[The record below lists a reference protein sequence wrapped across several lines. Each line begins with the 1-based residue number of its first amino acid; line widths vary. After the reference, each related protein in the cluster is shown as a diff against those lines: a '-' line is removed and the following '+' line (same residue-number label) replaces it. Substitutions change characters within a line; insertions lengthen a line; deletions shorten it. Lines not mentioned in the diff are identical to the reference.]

1 MSRKTKLRSIV
12 FFLGLILLFFIVLE
26 SYFVVNN
33 FAQEKKTFKK
43 ILDESFYKSIK
54 AYKDYRKSSIE
65 IKNDT
70 TKRIKPNDTF
80 SISPLSPNLV
90 WNAEFDI
97 DSLSGTEYAK
107 LFLTPQSVR
116 FSANDN
122 GWYRQ
127 VKNPTDFHHSW
138 KGKGLGRATNFML
151 IDGAISNARVV
162 WQQNIP
168 VKHLQTYSFK
178 FWLSSMSYS
187 KDLAVEGLFWQ
198 QALLKV
204 SINGKGVGIILA
216 PDSLY
221 KWIPFQIKWQS
232 KQEDTAEI
240 KIIDLNTGGN
250 YNDFGI
256 DQFEFYAIAD
266 TGQIEQE
273 NNSNL
278 NIADTISELEEGEK
292 IITALFKDE
301 LKYRGADIHFVLE
314 MRPTQILEKIPY
326 STSHNSIA
334 DFKNNEY
341 RTDYYSVN
349 NNIIRAYISNYSFY
363 LFSKIGYQL
372 GLLLISIIFSVLL
385 IVLINNYLRKQLYVS
400 KLKYEITNNITH
412 ELKTPVATIL
422 AATDVLQKLKLID
435 NKEKTQQYIEIARL
449 QAIKLNNLISKAM
462 DIAMVESDEFKLFEQ
477 EVDLFELLKEAAH
490 AEHLTLI
497 DHVQIIIDATDEPL
511 KIKGDKFHLLNVFNA
526 LIENSIKY
534 CDKNPIINIRLRKQ
548 NAKII
553 ISIED
558 NGIGI
563 KKEYQKIIFEKYYRI
578 PANDRHNVQG
588 HGLGLNYV
596 KTMMQLHRG
605 NILVESDGQS
615 GTKFILI
622 FNK

>member
-33 FAQEKKTFKK
+33 FAQERMSLKK
-43 ILDESFYKSIK
+43 ILQESFYKSIK
-54 AYKDYRKSSIE
+54 AYQDYRKSSIE
-65 IKNDT
+65 IKKDT

-97 DSLSGTEYAK
+97 DSLSGTEYSNLSLK
-107 LFLTPQSVR
+107 TQHIR

-127 VKNPTDFHHSW
+127 VKSPREIHQSW
-138 KGKGLGRATNFML
+138 VGKGLGRAANFMI
-151 IDGAISNARVV
+151 IDGAISNSRVV
-162 WQQNIP
+162 WQQKIP
-168 VKHLQTYSFK
+168 VKQLQTHSFK
-178 FWLSSMSYS
+178 FWLSSISYS

-221 KWIPFQIKWQS
+221 KWISFQIKWQS
-232 KQEDTAEI
+232 KYEDTAVI

-266 TGQIEQE
+266 TCKMEQE
-273 NNSNL
+273 INRNL
-278 NIADTISELEEGEK
+278 NIDDTMSELDEGEK

-314 MRPTQILEKIPY
+314 MHPTKIFEKILDSLEQQP
-326 STSHNSIA
+326 IA
-334 DFKNNEY
+334 DFINNKY
-341 RTDYYSVN
+341 RTDYYTVN
-349 NNIIRAYISNYSFY
+349 NNIIRCNISNYSFY

-372 GLLLISIIFSVLL
+372 GLLLISVIFSVLL
-385 IVLINNYLRKQLYVS
+385 IFLINNYLRKQLYVS

-477 EVDLFELLKEAAH
+477 EVDLHELIKEAAH
-490 AEHLTLI
+490 AQHLTLI
-497 DHVQIIIDATDEPL
+497 DQVQINIDTTEELL

-534 CDKNPIINIRLRKQ
+534 CDKNPIINIRIRKQ